1 MTIMMKII
9 AVGPGPVKN
18 FRSRV
23 NETLIAQVWSR
34 QPWAVYSEI
43 ELRPCPWANPM
54 DHVRDRLILP
64 FALTGA
70 ILAVSTASILI
81 RFAQR
86 DAASLT
92 IAALRLV
99 FATLLLAP
107 LGLTRYRTEVRSLRL
122 REVALA
128 ASAGLFLAVHFA
140 TWITSL
146 QYTTVA
152 SSVVL
157 VSTGPIWVA
166 LVSPFLLGERLGRA
180 AVVGL
185 GLAIAGGMVIAA
197 DDLCR
202 WSPAIQCTSVDEVLQ
217 GRAMWG
223 NLLALG
229 GAWAVTGYLVLGRQ
243 LRTTVRL
250 FPYILVAYGSAAFW
264 LAAAMLAFGQNPL
277 GLPPIAYVWILLLAI
292 LPQLVG
298 HSTYNWA
305 LGFLPAALVA
315 VATLGEPIGSTV
327 LAYVILHERPSVM
340 VLVGGL
346 LILGGIYLAAR
357 QTEAIPSSPS

>member
-1 MTIMMKII
+1 ME
-9 AVGPGPVKN
+9 
-18 FRSRV
+18 S
-23 NETLIAQVWSR
+23 
-34 QPWAVYSEI
+34 
-43 ELRPCPWANPM
+43 LRK
-54 DHVRDRLILP
+54 RYILP
-64 FALTGA
+64 VALIGA

-107 LGLTRYRTEVRSLRL
+107 LGLTRYRTQVRSLSL
-122 REVALA
+122 RQIALA
-128 ASAGLFLAVHFA
+128 AAAGLFLAVHFA

-166 LVSPFLLGERLGRA
+166 LVSPVLLRERLSRL
-180 AVVGL
+180 AVIGL
-185 GLAIAGGMVIAA
+185 VLAIVGGIVIAA
-197 DDLCR
+197 DDVCT
-202 WSPAIQCTSVDEVLQ
+202 WSPVVRCVRMDQMLQ
-217 GRAMWG
+217 GHAMWG
-223 NLLALG
+223 NLLALA

-243 LRTTVRL
+243 LRSTVRL

-277 GLPPIAYVWILLLAI
+277 GLPPMAYVWIVLLAI

-327 LAYVILHERPSVM
+327 LAYIILHEHPGVM
-340 VLVGGL
+340 VLGGGA

-357 QTEAIPSSPS
+357 RTQSIPASPP

>member
-1 MTIMMKII
+1 
-9 AVGPGPVKN
+9 
-18 FRSRV
+18 
-23 NETLIAQVWSR
+23 
-34 QPWAVYSEI
+34 
-43 ELRPCPWANPM
+43 M
-54 DHVRDRLILP
+54 DSIRNRIILP
-64 FALTGA
+64 IALTGA

-81 RFAQR
+81 RFAQK
-86 DAASLT
+86 DAASIT
-92 IAALRLV
+92 IAALRLL

-107 LGLTRYRTEVRSLRL
+107 VALVRYRTEIRSLTL
-122 REVALA
+122 RAVVLA
-128 ASAGLFLAVHFA
+128 AGAGLFLAIHFA

-157 VSTGPIWVA
+157 VSTGPVWVA
-166 LVSPFLLGERLGRA
+166 LVSPFLLRERLSRA
-180 AVVGL
+180 AVIGL
-185 GLAIAGGMVIAA
+185 GLAILGGIVIAM
-197 DDLCR
+197 DDVCT
-202 WSPAIQCTSVDEVLQ
+202 WSPAIRCAGVDQLLQ
-217 GRAMWG
+217 GPAMWG
-223 NLLALG
+223 NFLALS

-243 LRTTVRL
+243 LRPTVRL
-250 FPYILVAYGSAAFW
+250 VPYILVAYGSAAIW

-277 GLPPIAYVWILLLAI
+277 GMPPMAYVWILLLAI

-327 LAYVILHERPSVM
+327 LAYFILHEHPSLV
-340 VLVGGL
+340 VLGGGA

-357 QTEAIPSSPS
+357 QSTAMPSSAA